1 MYEAAGT
8 STSDL
13 HRKTGKTRSFSP
25 FGRKIIQVVQS
36 CQNKAEINLTNVS
49 DDGDDDDGDDDYGD
63 DVATKQKKSS

>member
-8 STSDL
+8 STNYL

-49 DDGDDDDGDDDYGD
+49 DDDDDDDYGD